1 MNAFMTLVA
10 PSSRPLTEADLSKAQ
25 AALAAAGAVTD
36 FPIWLEAGKAVD
48 IPFDAPDPAGLRAK
62 LSFDGLDWAVTYQG
76 RRRKAVLVADMDS
89 TMIEIE
95 TLDTLAAELG
105 LGDAVAE
112 ITNRSMNGELDFA
125 SALRER
131 VAMLAGYPSAHAI
144 QTVMDR
150 VTYTPGGKVA
160 VATMRGNG
168 AYCAL
173 VSGGFTFTTE
183 TVHAALGFHEH
194 RANVLEIADG
204 KLTGTVAEPI
214 VARDT
219 KLITV
224 REMCGKQGVGLEDA
238 CTVGDGANDLDMLRA
253 TGLGVAYYGKPVV
266 RAAASFRIDHT
277 DLSTL
282 LFYQG
287 YSRDEFL
294 GG

>member
-1 MNAFMTLVA
+1 MNAYLTIAA
-10 PSSRPLTEADLSKAQ
+10 PPSRPLTEADLSKAQ
-25 AALAAAGAVTD
+25 AALAAAGAETGS
-36 FPIWLEAGKAVD
+36 PIWLEPGRAAD
-48 IPFDAPDPAGLRAK
+48 IPFDAADPAGLRAE
-62 LSFDGLDWAVTYQG
+62 LSFDGLDWAVTCQG
-76 RRRKAVLVADMDS
+76 ARRKAVLVADMDS

-105 LGDAVAE
+105 LGEAVAE

-125 SALRER
+125 AALRER
-131 VAMLAGYPSAHAI
+131 VAMLAGYPAAHAI

-160 VATMRGNG
+160 VATMRANG

-224 REMCGKQGVGLEDA
+224 RELCERQGVGLEDA

-253 TGLGVAYYGKPVV
+253 TGLGVAYYGKPIV

-287 YSRDEFL
+287 YSRDEFV
-294 GG
+294 GA

>member
-1 MNAFMTLVA
+1 MSAYLTIVSPA
-10 PSSRPLTEADLSKAQ
+10 SRPLTDADLSGAQ
-25 AALAAAGAVTD
+25 SALSAAGARVD
-36 FPIWLEAGKAVD
+36 APIWLQKDRAAD
-48 IPFDAPDPAGLRAK
+48 IAFDAEDPGRLRSI
-62 LSFDGLDWAVTYQG
+62 LDFDGLDWAVTFLG
-76 RRRKAVLVADMDS
+76 KRRKAILVADMDS

-105 LGDAVAE
+105 FGEAVTE

-125 SALRER
+125 AALRER
-131 VAMLAGYPSAHAI
+131 VAMLAGFPAREAI

-150 VTYTPGGKVA
+150 VTYTPGGKVT
-160 VATMRGNG
+160 VSTMRANG

-183 TVHAALGFHEH
+183 TVHAVLGFHEH

-214 VARDT
+214 LARDT
-219 KLITV
+219 KLTTV
-224 REMCGKQGVGLEDA
+224 MELCRRQGVGLEDA
-238 CTVGDGANDLDMLRA
+238 CAVGDGANDLDMLRA
-253 TGLGVAYYGKPVV
+253 TGLGVAYYGKPIV
-266 RAAASFRIDHT
+266 RAEASFRIDHT

-287 YSRDEFL
+287 YSRDEFIDA
-294 GG
+294 

>member
-1 MNAFMTLVA
+1 MTAYLILVA
-10 PSSRPLTEADLSKAQ
+10 PPSRPLTESDLSDAQ
-25 AALAAAGAVTD
+25 AALEGVGATAD
-36 FPIWLEAGKAVD
+36 TPNWLQAGKAAEV
-48 IPFDAPDPAGLRAK
+48 PFDAVNPGRLRSI
-62 LSFDGLDWAVTYQG
+62 LTFEGLDWAITFLG
-76 RRRKAVLVADMDS
+76 KRRKAVFVADMDS

-95 TLDTLAAELG
+95 TLDTLATELG
-105 LGDAVAE
+105 LGEAIAE
-112 ITNRSMNGELDFA
+112 ITRRSMNGELDFA
-125 SALRER
+125 AALRER
-131 VAMLAGYPSAHAI
+131 VAMLAGYPAEQAM

-160 VATMRGNG
+160 VSTMRAYG

-183 TVHAALGFHEH
+183 TVYAELGFHEH
-194 RANVLEIADG
+194 RANVLEVADG
-204 KLTGTVAEPI
+204 TLTGKVAEPI

-224 REMCGKQGVGLEDA
+224 RELCVKQGVELEDA

-266 RAAASFRIDHT
+266 RAEASFRIDHT

-287 YSRDEFL
+287 YSRDEFI
-294 GG
+294 GA

>member
-1 MNAFMTLVA
+1 MNAFLTIVA
-10 PSSRPLTEADLSKAQ
+10 PSSRPLTDSDLSQ
-25 AALAAAGAVTD
+25 TQSALEDAGAAADSPV
-36 FPIWLEAGKAVD
+36 WLQSGIAAD
-48 IPFDAPDPAGLRAK
+48 IPFDAADPGRLRSV
-62 LSFDGLDWAVTYQG
+62 LEIEGRDWAVTFLG
-76 RRRKAVLVADMDS
+76 ARRKAVLVADMDS

-105 LGDAVAE
+105 LGEAVTE
-112 ITNRSMNGELDFA
+112 ITRRSMNGELDFA
-125 SALRER
+125 AALRER
-131 VAMLAGYPSAHAI
+131 VAMLAGFPADHAM
-144 QTVMDR
+144 QTVMER

-160 VATMRGNG
+160 VSTMRANG

-183 TVHAALGFHEH
+183 AVHAALGFHTH
-194 RANVLEIADG
+194 RANVLEIEDG
-204 KLTGTVAEPI
+204 KLTGKVAEPI

-224 REMCGKQGVGLEDA
+224 RELCGKQGVGLEDA

-253 TGLGVAYYGKPVV
+253 SGLGVAYRGKPIV
-266 RAAASFRIDHT
+266 RAEASFRIDHT

-287 YSRDEFL
+287 YSRDEFV